1 MGLAV
6 EVAKVEGVR
15 DKLDSFEQERM
26 RMFGLSPSQYTL
38 QEVLDMII
46 YWLKVDLMAE
56 MLVLLL
62 MKTVK

>member
-38 QEVLDMII
+38 QEVLDNTLLYIKN
-46 YWLKVDLMAE
+46 LKANYQ
-56 MLVLLL
+56 
-62 MKTVK
+62 